1 MKVLKFGG
9 TSVANASN
17 IEKVLTIIASYSEDI
32 VVVVSAFSG
41 VTDTL
46 LRIGRLAA
54 KGDESYKELLIELEQ
69 KHLTAVKELI
79 PVQKQSHALSH
90 IKSELNKLETLFEG
104 TFLLSELSTKT
115 EAIISGYGEL
125 LSSYIIGESARS
137 QGLDVLNKDTREL
150 IQTTVLFGKK
160 VVDFDVTNSN
170 CSSFFKQSKAKITL
184 LPGFVAS

>member
-54 KGDESYKELLIELEQ
+54 KGDESYKELLESM
-69 KHLTAVKELI
+69 AR
-79 PVQKQSHALSH
+79 
-90 IKSELNKLETLFEG
+90 TLGNTYRKWQF
-104 TFLLSELSTKT
+104 
-115 EAIISGYGEL
+115 
-125 LSSYIIGESARS
+125 
-137 QGLDVLNKDTREL
+137 
-150 IQTTVLFGKK
+150 
-160 VVDFDVTNSN
+160 
-170 CSSFFKQSKAKITL
+170 
-184 LPGFVAS
+184 